1 MTLEKKIEI
10 IANKEPIFKGI
21 IIKHRVLLDGLSSK
35 LILECKDKV
44 VALTI
49 ARKSRC
55 SSPDEKEDS
64 FLKKVVLKGY
74 AGTIDTFQ
82 ETQKNLM
89 QYDCTDW
96 DFTLSRA
103 EIQGM
108 LVSVSDGK

>member
-1 MTLEKKIEI
+1 M
-10 IANKEPIFKGI
+10 
-21 IIKHRVLLDGLSSK
+21 DDLSSK

-49 ARKSRC
+49 ARKSRYTK
-55 SSPDEKEDS
+55 PNEKEVD
-64 FLKKVVLKGY
+64 FLKKTVLKGY
-74 AGTIDTFQ
+74 AGTIDNFE

-108 LVSVSDGK
+108 LVSVEGGKV